1 MLHEYS
7 IAKKSTYLLYS
18 FSVFGLNTKG
28 REAFTAPR
36 PNLSIIPGRPT
47 PQKGMTRKNH
57 HDDRSQ
63 SGKKDYGYSEQ
74 TRQSKYTIS
83 GVTMGSKRPPK
94 SNISASSFG
103 SSNTSNSSK
112 PFKSF

>member
-1 MLHEYS
+1 
-7 IAKKSTYLLYS
+7 
-18 FSVFGLNTKG
+18 
-28 REAFTAPR
+28 
-36 PNLSIIPGRPT
+36 
-47 PQKGMTRKNH
+47 MTRRNH

-94 SNISASSFG
+94 SDISASSFG